1 VTANLVPTLRVIA
14 ALGARSTKQTL
25 RRPQLLAPIIIF
37 PTLLLAVQT
46 GGASRAVDLPG
57 FPHVNGFLDFMLAGA
72 MIQSALLASNSG
84 GIALAV
90 DIEMGFTDRLLAAP
104 VPRFAIVLGRL
115 AATAVLGALSAVWFI
130 GLGLIFGAQ
139 IQAGIP
145 GALLMILLI
154 TLSAVALGGIGAAIA
169 LRTGSASVVQGLF
182 PLVFVV
188 LFLSTAFFPADL
200 ILQPAQSIARY
211 NPISFIV
218 DGVRDPVISSVT
230 LSGAGKALLSIGG
243 IAAFSVWL
251 SNRALQARL
260 RRG

>member
-1 VTANLVPTLRVIA
+1 M
-14 ALGARSTKQTL
+14 
-25 RRPQLLAPIIIF
+25 APILIF

-46 GGASRAVDLPG
+46 GGAGGAVNLPQ

-72 MIQSALLASNSG
+72 MVQSALLASNSG

-90 DIEMGFTDRLLAAP
+90 DIEMGFTDRLLASP
-104 VPRFAIVLGRL
+104 VPRFTIVLGRL

-130 GLGLIFGAQ
+130 AIGLIFGAD

-145 GALLMILLI
+145 GMLLMVLLI

-182 PLVFVV
+182 PLVFVI
-188 LFLSTAFFPADL
+188 LFLSTAFFPAGL
-200 ILQPAQSIARY
+200 ILEPAQSIARY

-218 DGVRDPVISSVT
+218 DGIRDPVIASVT
-230 LSGAGKALLSIGG
+230 LARLGKALLSITA

-251 SNRALQARL
+251 SNRALRARL

>member
-1 VTANLVPTLRVIA
+1 V
-14 ALGARSTKQTL
+14 
-25 RRPQLLAPIIIF
+25 
-37 PTLLLAVQT
+37 
-46 GGASRAVDLPG
+46 
-57 FPHVNGFLDFMLAGA
+57 
-72 MIQSALLASNSG
+72 
-84 GIALAV
+84 
-90 DIEMGFTDRLLAAP
+90 
-104 VPRFAIVLGRL
+104 
-115 AATAVLGALSAVWFI
+115 
-130 GLGLIFGAQ
+130 IFGAQ

-145 GALLMILLI
+145 GALLMILLV
-154 TLSAVALGGIGAAIA
+154 TLTAVALGGIGAAIA

-200 ILQPAQSIARY
+200 ILEPAQSIARY

-218 DGVRDPVISSVT
+218 DGVRDPVIASVT
-230 LSGAGKALLSIGG
+230 LSGLAKALLSITG